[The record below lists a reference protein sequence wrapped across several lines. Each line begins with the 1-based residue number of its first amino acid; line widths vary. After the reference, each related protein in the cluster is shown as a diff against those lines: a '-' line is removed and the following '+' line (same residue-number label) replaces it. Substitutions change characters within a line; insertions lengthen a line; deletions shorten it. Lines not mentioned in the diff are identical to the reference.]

1 MYRDFRKKFEKKFA
15 LKADDHMDVYL
26 GNQIIHDRKKGTV
39 RTVTVSQQHYV
50 MACLEKFG
58 LAQCNGSDTPMTDR
72 LTAETNQP
80 RSIPKFRRYRGM
92 VGSLL
97 YLASW
102 TRIDIAMAVLE
113 LSRFVSNPSEV
124 HLEAAKRVFRYLK

>member
-1 MYRDFRKKFEKKFA
+1 M
-15 LKADDHMDVYL
+15 KADDHMDVYL
-26 GNQIIHDRKKGTV
+26 GNQIIHDREKG
-39 RTVTVSQQHYV
+39 TVTVSQQHYV

-72 LTAETNQP
+72 LTAKDQPATIDPKNQE
-80 RSIPKFRRYRGM
+80 RYRGM

-102 TRIDIAMAVLE
+102 TRIDIAT
-113 LSRFVSNPSEV
+113 
-124 HLEAAKRVFRYLK
+124 